1 MQYIKNC
8 WYVAAWDHEL
18 LGDALLQRT
27 ICGQSLVFYRRQDGA
42 PVALDNRCCHRHA
55 PLHMGRK
62 EGDCVRCMYHG
73 IRYDATGR

>member
-27 ICGQSLVFYRRQDGA
+27 ICGQSLVFYRRQDGG

-55 PLHMGRK
+55 PCAALG
-62 EGDCVRCMYHG
+62 V
-73 IRYDATGR
+73 TP